1 MSVTSASGIE
11 AVTKRELESLGY
23 EAGPAVFG
31 RICFNGDMTALAR
44 ANMFLR
50 TANHVYV
57 NLFSFKATTFD
68 ELFDGL
74 TSYPFEDVFEK
85 DARITVDAKSNK
97 SALYALSAIQKVA
110 KKAIVERLK
119 RKYKIE
125 TLSESGAAYHVEVN
139 VAYDEVTIC
148 LDTSGEG
155 LHKRGYRPIMG
166 LAPMKETLAAAIIML
181 SVWNKDRPLI
191 DCFAGSGTIP
201 IEAALIAQ
209 NTAPGIKRHFA
220 FEQFKGAPQV
230 IDKVRDEALSV
241 QNLDVK
247 TRISGFDIDGDS
259 IKMAMIHAENA
270 GVKNLIHFQQMD
282 MRDVSTKQ
290 KYGVIISNLPFG
302 ERLLTE
308 KELKP
313 LYRDFGKLFKSLD
326 TWSLYAFTS
335 YPDFERN
342 LSTTSAAAPTKQG
355 NFTAR
360 NLNACFINILDLVR
374 PKNHRT
380 KRSSYETQR
389 NVPNLLCQKIFQ
401 RAVKGERSLSSR
413 LLRQRRRAHAPD
425 GLVKLE
431 HFQKPH

>member
-1 MSVTSASGIE
+1 MSIFDGKMNLSVTSASGIE
-11 AVTKRELESLGY
+11 AVTKRELETLGY

-31 RICFNGDMTALAR
+31 RIGFNGDMTALAR

-74 TSYPFEDVFEK
+74 ISYPFEDVCEK

-290 KYGVIISNLPFG
+290 KYGVLISNLPFG

-342 LSTTSAAAPTKQG
+342 FG
-355 NFTAR
+355 
-360 NLNACFINILDLVR
+360 
-374 PKNHRT
+374 
-380 KRSSYETQR
+380 
-389 NVPNLLCQKIFQ
+389 
-401 RAVKGERSLSSR
+401 
-413 LLRQRRRAHAPD
+413 RRAD
-425 GLVKLE
+425 KTRKLYSSQLE
-431 HFQKPH
+431 CVLYQYLGPRPPKKSQDEKEQL

>member
-1 MSVTSASGIE
+1 M
-11 AVTKRELESLGY
+11 
-23 EAGPAVFG
+23 
-31 RICFNGDMTALAR
+31 
-44 ANMFLR
+44 
-50 TANHVYV
+50 
-57 NLFSFKATTFD
+57 
-68 ELFDGL
+68 
-74 TSYPFEDVFEK
+74 
-85 DARITVDAKSNK
+85 
-97 SALYALSAIQKVA
+97 
-110 KKAIVERLK
+110 K

-125 TLSESGAAYHVEVN
+125 TLSESGAVYHVEVN

-270 GVKNLIHFQQMD
+270 GVKTLSISSKWTCATCPQTKIRRAYQQSAVWRKAVDRKGIEAAVSGFRKTFQ
-282 MRDVSTKQ
+282 V
-290 KYGVIISNLPFG
+290 FG
-302 ERLLTE
+302 HVEFIR
-308 KELKP
+308 
-313 LYRDFGKLFKSLD
+313 FHKL
-326 TWSLYAFTS
+326 
-335 YPDFERN
+335 
-342 LSTTSAAAPTKQG
+342 
-355 NFTAR
+355 
-360 NLNACFINILDLVR
+360 
-374 PKNHRT
+374 
-380 KRSSYETQR
+380 
-389 NVPNLLCQKIFQ
+389 
-401 RAVKGERSLSSR
+401 SR
-413 LLRQRRRAHAPD
+413 L
-425 GLVKLE
+425 
-431 HFQKPH
+431 